1 MPTSLPSSEQ
11 KYTHVV
17 VAVDVAIF
25 TIIDQA
31 LQVLLIKLK
40 KHPYEQAWALP
51 GGLIRG
57 DESLDDAAKRELNER
72 TGLHGLYLEQL
83 YTFGD
88 IKRDPFGRVVST
100 AYFALMPGSGRALSA
115 LKNSTEVAWCKVA
128 KLPELGYDH
137 PEIIKYALERLRSKL
152 RYSNIVYS
160 LLPKE
165 FTLTDLQSTYEII
178 LGHAL
183 DKRNFRKKILS
194 LHLIEAVGKKVSGVP
209 NRPAELYRF
218 TRQKPQ
224 IIDIL

>member
-1 MPTSLPSSEQ
+1 MKSFSSNVPP

-25 TIIDQA
+25 TIIDDA

-40 KHPYEQAWALP
+40 QTPYEKAWALP
-51 GGLIRG
+51 GGLIKA
-57 DESLDDAAKRELNER
+57 DESLDDAAKRELKDR
-72 TGLHGLYLEQL
+72 TGLSGVYLEQL
-83 YTFGD
+83 YTFGAVN
-88 IKRDPFGRVVST
+88 RDPFGRVVST
-100 AYFALMPGSGRALSA
+100 AYFALIPSDGQALST
-115 LKNSTEVAWCKVA
+115 LKEVDNVKWFKAG

-137 PEIIKYALERLRSKL
+137 AEIIKYALERLRSKL

-178 LGHAL
+178 IGHEL

-194 LHLIEAVGKKVSGVP
+194 LNLVETVGKKVSGAP

-218 TRQKPQ
+218 KRQKPQ

>member
-1 MPTSLPSSEQ
+1 MPSVTVSEQ
-11 KYTHVV
+11 KYSHVV

-31 LQVLLIKLK
+31 LHVLLIKLK
-40 KHPYEQAWALP
+40 KPPYEDAWALP
-51 GGLIRG
+51 GGLIRS
-57 DESLDDAAKRELNER
+57 DESLDDAAKRELKER
-72 TGLHGLYLEQL
+72 TGLGGVYLEQL
-83 YTFGD
+83 YTFGE
-88 IKRDPFGRVVST
+88 INRDPFGRVVST
-100 AYFALMPGSGRALSA
+100 AYFALVPSDSRALQT
-115 LKNSTEVAWCKVA
+115 LKTSDTILWSKIAR
-128 KLPELGYDH
+128 LPVLGYDH
-137 PEIIKYALERLRSKL
+137 AQVIKYALERLRSKL

-194 LHLIEAVGKKVSGVP
+194 LHLIEPLGKKVGGVP

-218 TRQKPQ
+218 NRQKPQ